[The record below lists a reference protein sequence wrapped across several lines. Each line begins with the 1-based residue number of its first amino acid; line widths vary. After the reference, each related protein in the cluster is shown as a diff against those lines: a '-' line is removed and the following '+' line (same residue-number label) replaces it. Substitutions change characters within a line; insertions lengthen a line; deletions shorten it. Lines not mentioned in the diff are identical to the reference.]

1 MDTLYLLVFFCLDLI
16 RVSYGSVYIGFPL
29 NEQLPNVARVNEPYL
44 FTMANTTYKADGE
57 VSYSASNLPSWMSF
71 DGGSRTFTGTP
82 SKKDA
87 GDFNITLTGTDSN
100 DGSTLSNLYSMIVSE
115 DEGLHLSSDDVM
127 FTEIAKY
134 GYTNGNDGLVV
145 NEGDKFDIK
154 FDSSVFKS
162 SSNSTRPI
170 IAYYGR
176 SSDRSSLPN
185 WINFDSDDLSFS
197 GTVPYV
203 TSENA
208 PSFEYGFSFIA
219 SDYYGFA
226 GAEGIFKLVVGGHQ
240 LSTSL
245 NETIKLNG
253 TLKSEIDV
261 DVPIL
266 SDVYLDGETIST
278 ANISNVYAEDLPD
291 YVTFHED
298 NFTLTG
304 NFPEKST
311 FDNFTIIVEDKYG
324 NSVDLP
330 YLIDAIGSVFT
341 VKDLRDVNATKGEF
355 FSYELLKS
363 LFTDYN
369 NTKISVDYNAVWLT
383 YHKDNRTFTGTAPKN
398 LDKVKVKVAASSDY
412 DGETKSFNI
421 DGISKKK
428 TSSSSSSSRF
438 SSSRS
443 SSSTTS
449 KSTASS
455 SGAAA
460 QNKSSGNNHKALA
473 IGLGVG
479 IPLFLIALAALILLF
494 CCLKRRKNNKEEN
507 GDHEKA
513 AAAAATGAAVGSGS
527 PELTGPGFG
536 TTVDLDDRDENAK
549 QLAALNVLKLD
560 EKEKLASDAH
570 STSSSITHVESEYS
584 DDSRYFDASEKPL
597 KSWRANDKSDIANGG
612 MLGTAGVGAAAGAG
626 AGAVAGLALLSKN
639 NKVRQSDAS
648 MSTVNT
654 EQLFSVRLVDDNSY
668 RNSNQS
674 SFGSGQFLS
683 NGSLNA
689 LLRREESGN
698 IQRLDSDGNI
708 IGSANGLLRDI
719 SARSKTPS
727 SDLDILVEENS
738 KDNSNDTN
746 NSYND
751 ATLIRT
757 NNVLVDDTSSLDS
770 RFQESRNTSGPTSYQ
785 QLVNQ
790 NNEHGDF
797 ADEFI
802 ATRNPNSE
810 IKWVESTSTDN
821 LISPSSDNFLAND
834 ANANTPKIGYELQSS
849 PIRGSNLSAISLG
862 RTSSENP
869 RISNASLNTK
879 AKLVDFTR
887 KSSMRESAHEPHIDL
902 EGETAQIHYDDDS
915 V

>member
-1 MDTLYLLVFFCLDLI
+1 MNTLYLLVFFCLDLI
-16 RVSYGSVYIGFPL
+16 RISYGSVYIGFPL
-29 NEQLPNVARVNEPYL
+29 NEQLPNVARVNEAYL

-57 VSYSASNLPSWMSF
+57 VSYSASNLPDWMSF

-87 GDFNITLTGTDSN
+87 GEFNITLTGTDSD
-100 DGSTLSNLYSMIVSE
+100 DGSTLSNQYSMIVSE
-115 DEGLHLSSDDVM
+115 DEGIHLSSDDVM

-154 FDSSVFKS
+154 FDSDIFKS
-162 SSNSTRPI
+162 SSNSSRPI
-170 IAYYGR
+170 VAYYGR

-185 WINFDSDDLSFS
+185 WIDFNSDDLSFS

-203 TSENA
+203 ASENA
-208 PSFEYGFSFIA
+208 PSFKYGFSFIA

-226 GAEGIFKLVVGGHQ
+226 GAEGIFRLVVGGHQ

-253 TLKSEIDV
+253 TLESEIEV

-266 SDVYLDGETIST
+266 SDVYLDGEAIST

-291 YVTFHED
+291 YVTFNED

-304 NFPEKST
+304 IFPDKST

-341 VKDLRDVNATKGEF
+341 VKDLKDVNATKGEY

-369 NTKISVDYNAVWLT
+369 NTKISVDYDADWLT
-383 YHKDNRTFTGTAPKN
+383 YHKDNRTLSGKAPN
-398 LDKVKVKVAASSDY
+398 NFNKVKVKVAASSDY
-412 DGETKSFNI
+412 DSETKSFNI

-428 TSSSSSSSRF
+428 SSS

-443 SSSTTS
+443 SSSR
-449 KSTASS
+449 ASS
-455 SGAAA
+455 SATSESTTSSSGTVAH
-460 QNKSSGNNHKALA
+460 NKSSGVDHKALA

-494 CCLKRRKNNKEEN
+494 CCLKRRKNKKE
-507 GDHEKA
+507 DDFDQEKA
-513 AAAAATGAAVGSGS
+513 TTGAATGAAAGVAAGSGS

-560 EKEKLASDAH
+560 EKDKLASDAH

-597 KSWRANDKSDIANGG
+597 KSWRANDKSDIAKGG
-612 MLGTAGVGAAAGAG
+612 MIGAAGAG
-626 AGAVAGLALLSKN
+626 TGAVTGLALLSKDN
-639 NKVRQSDAS
+639 NVRQSDAS

-668 RNSNQS
+668 RNSNRS
-674 SFGSGQFLS
+674 SYGSGQFLS

-698 IQRLDSDGNI
+698 IQKLDSDGNI
-708 IGSANGLLRDI
+708 VGTANGLLRGV
-719 SARSKTPS
+719 SAHSRTPS

-738 KDNSNDTN
+738 KDHSNDTN
-746 NSYND
+746 DTHTD
-751 ATLIRT
+751 ATIIRT
-757 NNVLVDDTSSLDS
+757 NDILGDDTASLNS

-797 ADEFI
+797 ADEFK

-810 IKWVESTSTDN
+810 IKWVQSTSTDN
-821 LISPSSDNFLAND
+821 LISPASDTFLAND
-834 ANANTPKIGYELQSS
+834 ANANTPKMGYDLQSS

-862 RTSSENP
+862 RSSSENP
-869 RISNASLNTK
+869 RISNASLSTK

-887 KSSMRESAHEPHIDL
+887 KSSMRESAHEPNIDL